1 MQFIDT
7 LGISKRDFYAQT
19 GISRG
24 TLESPTGI
32 TEETMAK
39 FIAFYPNISPKWLL
53 MGEGEAL
60 RQDDKSG
67 QGEHQEQEHEAAS
80 TLLLKRVEELIIENY
95 KLKRDLLRM
104 LDQQEFQKSTNKSK
118 K

>member
-7 LGISKRDFYAQT
+7 LGISKREFYART

-32 TEETMAK
+32 TEDTLAK
-39 FIAFYPNISPKWLL
+39 FIAFYPNISPEWLL

-60 RQDDKSG
+60 RQDDKSRQVG
-67 QGEHQEQEHEAAS
+67 SQEQAHEATS
-80 TLLLKRVEELIIENY
+80 TLLLKRVEELTIENY
-95 KLKRDLLRM
+95 KLKGDLRQM
-104 LDQQEFQKSTNKSK
+104 QDQQEIQKSTKKSK